1 MTPKLSWPVQSAG
14 GFLKLQQKI
23 LWLLCYQDLQ
33 PLGQPSSMD
42 SFDKHKRRKGRYML
56 GTGKKWEKRKEK
68 KVKLLSRVWLFAT
81 PWTVA
86 YQAPPS
92 MEFSRQEYWSGLP
105 FPSPGH
111 LPDPGL
117 SLSAENLVEQRHL
130 WVDSL
135 NYSSKPRVRCVA
147 KAFIHID
154 SHQSTASFVKGKRG
168 KRREVLAHRKWVRG
182 VDVDVSP

>member
-1 MTPKLSWPVQSAG
+1 MTPKRSWPVQSAG

-68 KVKLLSRVWLFAT
+68 KVELLSRVWLFAT

-147 KAFIHID
+147 KAFH
-154 SHQSTASFVKGKRG
+154 SHRQSSRHSQFC
-168 KRREVLAHRKWVRG
+168 
-182 VDVDVSP
+182 